1 MFNSKTNK
9 TFFNRIAENEFEKE
23 LLNNANCIEPMS
35 LMLI

>member
-9 TFFNRIAENEFEKE
+9 TFFNQIAENEFEE
-23 LLNNANCIEPMS
+23 LSNKKNRIESMS